1 MNFRIS
7 DQMMDTKQPQVFSSW
22 SEAGTRSIQPA
33 DGSTDFFFWSFAQ
46 NHCLPRKTR
55 ENHCVYISKSE
66 KCPDFPVGMP
76 VRADANAMIIV
87 AGLAD
92 SRAPWP
98 WPCTAQ
104 SFDSA
109 SPKQDLHIITRGS
122 TTGRTNLDRMENIQ
136 ERWTAVLLSCHAT
149 YRKWWS
155 RLTGRRNKLAQTNM
169 VVTELVHWIIC
180 LRC

>member
-66 KCPDFPVGMP
+66 KCPDFPVGMA
-76 VRADANAMIIV
+76 VRADANARIIV
-87 AGLAD
+87 AGWLTAERRGLGHAQLNHLTQQVQSKTCTLSWEVPLQARPILTVWRT
-92 SRAPWP
+92 SR
-98 WPCTAQ
+98 
-104 SFDSA
+104 
-109 SPKQDLHIITRGS
+109 RG
-122 TTGRTNLDRMENIQ
+122 GPL
-136 ERWTAVLLSCHAT
+136 CCFHAT
-149 YRKWWS
+149 QHTENGNHDS
-155 RLTGRRNKLAQTNM
+155 QAAGTN
-169 VVTELVHWIIC
+169 
-180 LRC
+180 